1 MYFNL
6 KEGHTEEELVK
17 NLELYEVIARKYVK
31 GWGGYRLYKHYYFGA
46 NLRRYQLWL
55 KIEKL
60 GTIDDEIDA
69 KYDPEVARLTK
80 EKIIDKGLSFY
91 DIVDVVNHFDEIVS
105 EVYPEL
111 ERPSSTHKG

>member
-46 NLRRYQLWL
+46 NLRRYQL
-55 KIEKL
+55 
-60 GTIDDEIDA
+60 
-69 KYDPEVARLTK
+69 
-80 EKIIDKGLSFY
+80 
-91 DIVDVVNHFDEIVS
+91 
-105 EVYPEL
+105 
-111 ERPSSTHKG
+111 